1 MKDAHQNMRLTNTE
15 FDVTVEHLINTL
27 KDMNVNAAVIA
38 EISKLVETLRKD
50 IVFAGPLTIYEQI
63 GGDKAMEAA
72 VDIFYKRMLEDPKVS
87 SFFKSTDM
95 VKQREQQKLF
105 ISMALGGPKE

>member
-27 KDMNVNAAVIA
+27 KDMNVNAAVVA

-50 IVFAGPLTIYEQI
+50 IVFAGSPTIYE
-63 GGDKAMEAA
+63 
-72 VDIFYKRMLEDPKVS
+72 
-87 SFFKSTDM
+87 
-95 VKQREQQKLF
+95 
-105 ISMALGGPKE
+105 

>member
-1 MKDAHQNMRLTNTE
+1 MFFTKLSSNLRYVGKNMKDAHQNMRLTNTE

-50 IVFAGPLTIYEQI
+50 IVFAGTLTIYE
-63 GGDKAMEAA
+63 
-72 VDIFYKRMLEDPKVS
+72 
-87 SFFKSTDM
+87 
-95 VKQREQQKLF
+95 
-105 ISMALGGPKE
+105 